1 MNISK
6 YVFALAAAVIL
17 SGCAASGNAAPAA
30 EAGTETAEEKTTAE
44 VTEPEDTGAEG
55 QSEDPAAEQT
65 EGQTAAAGD
74 TSSPAAEADPD
85 LVTIVI
91 PTVYESIN
99 SQEEADEIRDRN
111 GYESAVLEED
121 GSLSITMS
129 RSRQEELLS
138 QFRTSVDD
146 AIAEIVNGDGSSIE
160 KIEYND
166 SYSVFTVRVSGDEI
180 GTADRQTAE
189 ELVMYGTL
197 YHIYSGND
205 TDHIQVDYV
214 GSGSGEVIE
223 SADSGSLGEA
233 Y

>member
-166 SYSVFTVRVSGDEI
+166 SYSVFTVTVSGDEI